1 MQPAKLFR
9 LALHLPLPLQSSAV
23 DIDGVPRNRAQD
35 SWQTNSAVLVLLQCY
50 ETGRGVQEDKQEAVR
65 LYEAAAEKVQPKP
78 LSWRLGLHGQT
89 SMLVPH
95 VFVIVDGFE
104 PPNSAVVSQK
114 SRSTVRLRRDGKET
128 RTSQLRRSARGRM
141 L

>member
-1 MQPAKLFR
+1 M
-9 LALHLPLPLQSSAV
+9 

-78 LSWRLGLHGQT
+78 VSWRLGLHGQT

-114 SRSTVRLRRDGKET
+114 SRSAVRMRRDGKET

-141 L
+141 LGTTLGYSEYSRGVVP